1 MAGSLSVTRALSR
14 QAAGNGGARGASL
27 APAIGAAAVLT
38 AGYIGVQLV
47 PDHLVGGKR
56 AECEGEI
63 SPILVAAGVTLA
75 GVGAIIAMS
84 PTSGAART
92 VTEEEAWRMFRTYDQ
107 DGDGKVTRQELR
119 AHLKTLGHNVSN
131 AQMRLLF
138 NRMDADHSESISF
151 AEFCGFLAANNGI
164 TVDSAAISLSEA
176 HLRKIYVTLDT
187 DKDGTVSP
195 AEFAAFCGKATF
207 LQLPIT
213 TATLADENNDG
224 RIDFGEFVQIWLG
237 QSLRSFKA
245 IDADGSGTLDHDE
258 IKAVMPTMTAELFD
272 AYDPNHD
279 GVWTFEEFFLVANMG
294 YLHVHGPQGQW
305 VWSTDKK

>member
-1 MAGSLSVTRALSR
+1 MDPLPSRAG
-14 QAAGNGGARGASL
+14 AAG
-27 APAIGAAAVLT
+27 VLT
-38 AGYIGVQLV
+38 AGLYIGAKLV
-47 PDHLVGGKR
+47 PDHLVGGQR

-92 VTEEEAWRMFRTYDQ
+92 ITEQEAWRMFRAYDQ
-107 DGDGKVTRQELR
+107 DGDGKVTRRELR
-119 AHLKTLGHNVSN
+119 DHLKALGHDVSN

-138 NRMDADHSESISF
+138 DNIDADHGGSISF
-151 AEFCGFLAANNGI
+151 AEFCKFLGTNNGI

-176 HLRKIYVTLDT
+176 HLRKIYATLDT
-187 DKDGTVSP
+187 DQDGKVSP
-195 AEFAAFCGKATF
+195 AEFKAFCGKASF

-224 RIDFGEFVQIWLG
+224 RIDFGEFVQVWLG

-245 IDADGSGTLDHDE
+245 MDADGSGTLDHDE
-258 IKAVMPTMTAELFD
+258 IKAVMPTMDAELFD
-272 AYDPNHD
+272 AYDPNHVSLAA
-279 GVWTFEEFFLVANMG
+279 GSCTPNS
-294 YLHVHGPQGQW
+294 GQNDRLSY
-305 VWSTDKK
+305 STAPPLPPH